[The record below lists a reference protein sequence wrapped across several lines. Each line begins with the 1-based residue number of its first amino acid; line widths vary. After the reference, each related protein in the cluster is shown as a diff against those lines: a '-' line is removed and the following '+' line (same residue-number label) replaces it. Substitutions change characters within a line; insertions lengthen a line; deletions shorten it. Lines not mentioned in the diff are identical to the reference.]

1 MAFKIP
7 RLSFT
12 RKLPDDRCFEEPSFV
27 GTRGGFEEKTSSSQ
41 LTNSSLFSR
50 GEFEDSQ
57 SQSQPDDSQCFWK
70 SLRKL
75 WKPEDDS
82 PVNECGH
89 SPQSADIESQSQML
103 DEIILL
109 IEEINILVKSAE
121 KERATDETVEL
132 KQRDICD
139 INDSIMMMRNWV
151 NEQLET
157 MKENE
162 NVMKK
167 IEESQIELE
176 ALIKNLFE
184 TLERLIHLIIYLFS
198 QRFQVCT
205 KTARLINQN
214 EVLCKNRLHKSVL
227 ESPWRITQL
236 RTRKALVNTL
246 PSGNVSF
253 WKKHLQNPKS
263 SPNQKSGIIR
273 LTFKSTPLSEKRKRN
288 LRSSLACRRI
298 MRSTT
303 IETETVWKPITS
315 QMTIQKTEINS
326 EQTSCRNLMHF
337 FTPPSPDNDDGDSLS
352 LSSISDI

>member
-1 MAFKIP
+1 MP
-7 RLSFT
+7 
-12 RKLPDDRCFEEPSFV
+12 
-27 GTRGGFEEKTSSSQ
+27 
-41 LTNSSLFSR
+41 
-50 GEFEDSQ
+50 
-57 SQSQPDDSQCFWK
+57 
-70 SLRKL
+70 
-75 WKPEDDS
+75 PE
-82 PVNECGH
+82 
-89 SPQSADIESQSQML
+89 
-103 DEIILL
+103 
-109 IEEINILVKSAE
+109 
-121 KERATDETVEL
+121 EL

-184 TLERLIHLIIYLFS
+184 TLES

-253 WKKHLQNPKS
+253 RKTHLQNPKS

>member
-27 GTRGGFEEKTSSSQ
+27 GTKGGFEEKISSSQ

-82 PVNECGH
+82 PVDACGH
-89 SPQSADIESQSQML
+89 SPQSADIESQSQLL

-121 KERATDETVEL
+121 KEHATDETVEL
-132 KQRDICD
+132 KQQDICD
-139 INDSIMMMRNWV
+139 INDSIMMMRTWV

-162 NVMKK
+162 KVMKK
-167 IEESQIELE
+167 IEESQIELG
-176 ALIKNLFE
+176 ALIKNLLE
-184 TLERLIHLIIYLFS
+184 TL
-198 QRFQVCT
+198 
-205 KTARLINQN
+205 ARL
-214 EVLCKNRLHKSVL
+214 
-227 ESPWRITQL
+227 T
-236 RTRKALVNTL
+236 
-246 PSGNVSF
+246 
-253 WKKHLQNPKS
+253 
-263 SPNQKSGIIR
+263 
-273 LTFKSTPLSEKRKRN
+273 
-288 LRSSLACRRI
+288 
-298 MRSTT
+298 
-303 IETETVWKPITS
+303 
-315 QMTIQKTEINS
+315 
-326 EQTSCRNLMHF
+326 
-337 FTPPSPDNDDGDSLS
+337 
-352 LSSISDI
+352 

>member
-89 SPQSADIESQSQML
+89 SPQSADIESQRRYSQML

-109 IEEINILVKSAE
+109 IEEINILVKLKNTKLQSAE
-121 KERATDETVEL
+121 KERATDETVDMPPEEL

-184 TLERLIHLIIYLFS
+184 TLES

-227 ESPWRITQL
+227 ESPWRYAIQL
-236 RTRKALVNTL
+236 KMSYLEKEL
-246 PSGNVSF
+246 
-253 WKKHLQNPKS
+253 
-263 SPNQKSGIIR
+263 
-273 LTFKSTPLSEKRKRN
+273 LS
-288 LRSSLACRRI
+288 
-298 MRSTT
+298 
-303 IETETVWKPITS
+303 
-315 QMTIQKTEINS
+315 
-326 EQTSCRNLMHF
+326 
-337 FTPPSPDNDDGDSLS
+337 
-352 LSSISDI
+352 